1 MPFSNIFRRRKD
13 QKPPA
18 LSPDPAPAPAA
29 RNAPE
34 LNEKPQPSGLTFHA
48 QLAHGSQTAKLDAF
62 TNLKELYKSIASAF
76 TIPVEEILFCTL
88 NTHKCDMERL
98 IGGQIGLEDF
108 IFAHVKGEKKDCRV
122 EKSLPSLGLTI
133 TDNGNGYPFVKRIK
147 KGSIIETSTNIAVGD
162 MVESINNI
170 STVGMRHYQVAKT
183 LRDIEQNSTFVMT
196 VVEPKKA
203 FDMISQR
210 STKTAPSSTSITSGK
225 STLRIRSQGPATIEA
240 VPTAAEEQAVGKID
254 DLLESF
260 MGIRDGDL
268 AKTIWECGKNK
279 NNPDQLL
286 AALDSEV
293 GEFGFPQDFIFDVW
307 GVVTDTRMKT

>member
-1 MPFSNIFRRRKD
+1 MPFNPFKRKKE
-13 QKPPA
+13 QKP
-18 LSPDPAPAPAA
+18 SAPAQ
-29 RNAPE
+29 APGAST
-34 LNEKPQPSGLTFHA
+34 NDDVREKPQEASKLTFHA
-48 QLAHGSQTAKLDAF
+48 QLAHGSPTAKLEAF
-62 TNLKELYKSIASAF
+62 TNLKELYKSIANAF
-76 TIPVEEILFCTL
+76 AIPMEEILFCTL

-108 IFAHVKGEKKDCRV
+108 IFAHVKGERKDCRV
-122 EKSLPSLGLTI
+122 VKSMPSLGLTI
-133 TDNGNGYPFVKRIK
+133 TDNGNCYPFVKRIK
-147 KGSIIETSTNIAVGD
+147 KDSIIEQCTNISVGD
-162 MVESINNI
+162 MVESINNVTTI
-170 STVGMRHYQVAKT
+170 GMRHYQVAKT
-183 LRDIEQNSTFVMT
+183 LRDIELNSTFVMK

-210 STKTAPSSTSITSGK
+210 SAKTGPSSTSITSGK
-225 STLRIRSQGPATIEA
+225 STLRLRSTGIATIEA
-240 VPTAAEEQAVGKID
+240 VPTALEEKAVSNID

-286 AALDSEV
+286 AALDQDV

-307 GVVTDTRMKT
+307 GVVTDTRMKTT

>member
-1 MPFSNIFRRRKD
+1 MPFNPFKRK
-13 QKPPA
+13 KEPKIPG
-18 LSPDPAPAPAA
+18 
-29 RNAPE
+29 
-34 LNEKPQPSGLTFHA
+34 PQPVPASTKNDDSFKGKSPEASKLTFHA
-48 QLAHGSQTAKLDAF
+48 QLAHGSPTAKLGAF
-62 TNLKELYKSIASAF
+62 TNLKELYKSIATAF
-76 TIPVEEILFCTL
+76 SIPMEEILFCTL

-108 IFAHVKGEKKDCRV
+108 IFAHVKGQRKDCRV
-122 EKSLPSLGLTI
+122 EKSMPSLGLTI

-147 KGSIIETSTNIAVGD
+147 KDSIIERSTNISVGD

-170 STVGMRHYQVAKT
+170 STIGMRHFQVAKT
-183 LRDIEQNSTFVMT
+183 LRDIEQNSTFVMS
-196 VVEPKKA
+196 VIEPKKA

-210 STKTAPSSTSITSGK
+210 SAKTGPSSTSITSGK
-225 STLRIRSQGPATIEA
+225 STLRLRSHGIATIEA
-240 VPTAAEEQAVGKID
+240 IPTAAEEEAVGRID

-268 AKTIWECGKNK
+268 AKTIWECGKSK

-286 AALDSEV
+286 SALDQEV

-307 GVVTDTRMKT
+307 GVVTDTKMKST